1 MKKKLSISI
10 IVLSSIILIGVLGYF
25 LLGNPVVFINNQN
38 LENSIKAIKS
48 KTVELNDVVPFEWD
62 SLYAFEPYQR
72 KK

>member
-1 MKKKLSISI
+1 MAL
-10 IVLSSIILIGVLGYF
+10 LSIILIGVLEYL

-48 KTVELNDVVPFEWD
+48 KTVELNDLVPFEWD
-62 SLYAFEPYQR
+62 SLYAFEPYQS